1 MTCIVAVKDPESR
14 TVFLGG
20 DSRRSMDGG
29 LSVQLPVEA
38 CKVFGFQGFV
48 IGHTGAGK
56 IRNLTSRIE
65 VRFASSGPTKDFSLE
80 QTLLEVIIPS
90 FKQLA
95 KKSGYLQ
102 EKDGI
107 VSIGG
112 LLLIAFGDQICIV
125 HDDLAVTPI
134 SGPYWALGSGQRL
147 ALGSLAT
154 SEDLLPVEQ
163 RVYKAL
169 EVASMFEQSVAPP
182 FVIKQTQPIPL
193 E

>member
-1 MTCIVAVKDPESR
+1 MTCIVALKDPETR
-14 TVFLGG
+14 TAFLGG

-29 LSVQLPVEA
+29 LSIQLPVEA

-56 IRNLTSRIE
+56 IRNLTSRLE
-65 VRFASSGPTKDFSLE
+65 VKFAPSGPTKDFSLE
-80 QTLLEVIIPS
+80 QVLLEVLIPG
-90 FKQLA
+90 FKSLA

-107 VSIGG
+107 ASIGG
-112 LLLIAFGDQICIV
+112 QILIAFGDQICIV
-125 HDDLAVTPI
+125 HDDLAVTPVA
-134 SGPYWALGSGQRL
+134 GLYWAVGSGQRL

-154 SEDLLPVEQ
+154 SEGLLPAEE
-163 RVYKAL
+163 RVRKAL
-169 EVASMFEQSVAPP
+169 EIASLFEQSVGPP
-182 FVIKQTQPIPL
+182 FVIRQTTAIPL